1 MSMIASRGAVARI
14 IDWQTPPA
22 NIDDPVRESRVP
34 RCGCVACGQIGMRHQ
49 IGKPCACGSG
59 TMEALP
65 ASAWRWCRA
74 CSGRGPCCDACGWH
88 GVELRRDP

>member
-1 MSMIASRGAVARI
+1 MSMIASNRTLARM

-22 NIDDPVRESRVP
+22 NINAPVRASRVP
-34 RCGCVACGQIGMRHQ
+34 RCGCQECDRIGLSHQ
-49 IGKPCACGSG
+49 RGKPCACGSG

-65 ASAWRWCRA
+65 ASAWRWCGVCIGRSA
-74 CSGRGPCCDACGWH
+74 CCEACGWH